1 MDRCRLQNILAVSL
15 LGLAMSAPAFGQATR
30 TWVSGVGDDA
40 NPCSRTAPCKTFA
53 GAISKTAVGGEI
65 DALDPGGFGSVTITK
80 SITIAGVGTHASIL
94 SAGFFGVQIND
105 GGSGTPGTAVV
116 TLRNISINGI
126 GTGTTGVNFVSG
138 GKLNLENVEIAG
150 TTQEGVRFAPSGN
163 ATLSIVNT
171 TIHETAGGILVAP
184 TGTAIADGSI
194 TNTVVGNSSSYGM
207 KFADRTIIAV
217 KNSVVTNS
225 NGDGFDI
232 HTTAGGVADVVVT
245 QSVSQ
250 NNNGNGFVAQATAGG
265 TSILNLTDSSSLQNV
280 GDGTRSSGNS
290 VIWMGSTRIT
300 RNGLVGIDP
309 VAPGT
314 MFSLGD
320 NNNTFNFLNG
330 APTGTYARQ

>member
-1 MDRCRLQNILAVSL
+1 
-15 LGLAMSAPAFGQATR
+15 
-30 TWVSGVGDDA
+30 
-40 NPCSRTAPCKTFA
+40 
-53 GAISKTAVGGEI
+53 
-65 DALDPGGFGSVTITK
+65 
-80 SITIAGVGTHASIL
+80 
-94 SAGFFGVQIND
+94 
-105 GGSGTPGTAVV
+105 
-116 TLRNISINGI
+116 LRNISINGI

-250 NNNGNGFVAQATAGG
+250 NNNGNGFV
-265 TSILNLTDSSSLQNV
+265 

-314 MFSLGD
+314 IFSLGD
-320 NNNTFNFLNG
+320 NNNTFNFMNG